1 MCFQTSACRGIAPSE
16 EVKGHEGRDNG
27 LCGGGGR
34 VGGGGVRCLQYF
46 LLCEYCCA
54 ELLNRFI

>member
-27 LCGGGGR
+27 LCGGGG
-34 VGGGGVRCLQYF
+34 GAGAGSGVCSTS
-46 LLCEYCCA
+46 CCVSIVV
-54 ELLNRFI
+54 LSY